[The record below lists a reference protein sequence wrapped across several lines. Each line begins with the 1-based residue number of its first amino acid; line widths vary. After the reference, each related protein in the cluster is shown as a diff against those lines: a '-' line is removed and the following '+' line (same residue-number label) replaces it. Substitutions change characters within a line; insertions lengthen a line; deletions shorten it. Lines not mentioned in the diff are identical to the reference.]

1 MKDNY
6 LAEFVDLASE
16 RLGGVVLYAND
27 EFFAEKEN
35 LLKPSKPI
43 FMEGKYT
50 KRGKW
55 MDGWETRRR
64 REPGHDWCLIKLGMA
79 GVIRGFIVDTS
90 FFSGNYPEYFSIEAC
105 VAYDTST
112 HEELLND
119 STFWVEILPK
129 TALKGNSENVFV
141 INSKQIFTHIRFN
154 IFPDGGVARLKVC
167 GEIIPDIETMVK
179 VKQNIDLAAIK
190 NGGRVI
196 GASDMFF
203 GHRHNLIMPGP
214 GLNMGD
220 GWQTKRRRGEGH
232 DWCIVKLCA
241 AGTIR
246 KIEVDT
252 GHFKGNYPESCMIE
266 ACNAKGATEKQLM
279 SAKTKWVELVPR
291 TKLQPDAR
299 HFFSAEINPH
309 NVVTHV
315 RMNIYPDGGVSRL
328 RLFGR
333 VSPEDE
339 KLLTKSDKNE
349 TLSIHEEEKIRDG
362 FERIN
367 AMNQAEAEDAFFTCC
382 GSNAWAQKMSERRPF
397 ADVSE
402 LKLMAYYIWWSL
414 DEQDWFEAFSQH
426 TPIGEK
432 RAPKNAGVTSALW
445 SSEEQ
450 RQAHAA
456 SEETL
461 KILEEANRVY
471 ENRFE
476 FTFLVC
482 AAGKSAGEILTMLY
496 KRLAN
501 DRKTEIHNAA
511 EEQLKIT
518 QLRLQKLLEA

>member
-1 MKDNY
+1 MKNMY

-27 EFFAEKEN
+27 EFFGGKEN

-43 FMEGKYT
+43 FIESKYT
-50 KRGKW
+50 ESGKW

-64 REPGHDWCLIKLGMA
+64 REPGHDWCLLKLGMA

-90 FFSGNYPEYFSIEAC
+90 FFRGNYPEHCSIEAC

-112 HEELLND
+112 HEELMHD

-129 TALKGNSENVFV
+129 SALKGDSENIFI

-154 IFPDGGVARLKVC
+154 IYPDGGVARLKVL
-167 GEIIPDIETMVK
+167 GEIIPDVETMIK
-179 VKQNIDLAAIK
+179 VNQNIDLAAVK

-196 GASDMFF
+196 AASDMFF

-220 GWQTKRRRGEGH
+220 GWQTKRRRVEGH
-232 DWCIVKLCA
+232 DWCIVKLCTT
-241 AGTIR
+241 GIIR

-252 GHFKGNYPESCMIE
+252 GHFKGNYPDSCMIE
-266 ACNAKGATEKQLM
+266 ACNAKGASEKQLT
-279 SAKTKWVELVPR
+279 SAKTKWIELVSQ

-315 RMNIYPDGGVSRL
+315 RLNIYPDGGVSRL

-349 TLSIHEEEKIRDG
+349 TLSIHEEERFIKG
-362 FERIN
+362 FERLN
-367 AMNQAEAEDAFFTCC
+367 SMSQAEAEDAFFTCC
-382 GSNAWAQKMSERRPF
+382 GSGVWAQKMAERRTF
-397 ADVSE
+397 ADVGE

-414 DEQDWFEAFSQH
+414 NEKDWFEAFSQH
-426 TPIGEK
+426 PRVGEK
-432 RAPKNAGVTSALW
+432 KAPKNAGVKSALW
-445 SSEEQ
+445 SGEEQ

-456 SEETL
+456 SDETL
-461 KILEEANRVY
+461 QILEEANRLY
-471 ENRFE
+471 EEKFD
-476 FTFLVC
+476 FTFVIC
-482 AAGKSAGEILTMLY
+482 AAGKSAGEILAVLY
-496 KRLAN
+496 RRLTN
-501 DRKTEIHNAA
+501 DRKTEIYNAA